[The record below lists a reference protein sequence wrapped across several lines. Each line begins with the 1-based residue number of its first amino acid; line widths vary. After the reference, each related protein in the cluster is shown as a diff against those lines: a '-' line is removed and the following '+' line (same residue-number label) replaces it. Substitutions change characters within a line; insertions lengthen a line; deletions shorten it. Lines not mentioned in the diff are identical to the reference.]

1 MYLSR
6 KLIPDRSITGL
17 IPALAILTIFAI
29 TVVIFGWDIGFRVLG
44 ILIFAY
50 AIYSF
55 VAYTNTRS
63 TGYLIASLYQVSMAL
78 FCWTFAGSIYNPSS
92 RLHLIF
98 LISFIF
104 FGLWLAY
111 LTINKRTKW
120 RGREILELA
129 ATSVDEIKDGFTGRP
144 LPAGKEDFSD
154 KDILAF
160 AEFVTRNMIAATYV
174 EKDKVIF
181 VPVMMG
187 REFGTAVGLHQD
199 YSQATW
205 VAFDF
210 DGNVAVNIS
219 REDYLTYKEN
229 LSFDQLC
236 DSMGKL
242 FVEFL
247 ELFRRGEGVRIIDRM
262 DAVGLN
268 PFS

>member
-1 MYLSR
+1 MYLSH
-6 KLIPDRSITGL
+6 KLKPDRSITGL

-29 TVVIFGWDIGFRVLG
+29 SAVIFGWETGFRVIG
-44 ILIFAY
+44 ILVFTY
-50 AIYSF
+50 AVYSF
-55 VAYTNTRS
+55 IAYSNTRS
-63 TGYLIASLYQVSMAL
+63 TGYLIASLYQISMAL
-78 FCWTFAGSIYNPSS
+78 FCWTFAGSINNPSS

-129 ATSVDEIKDGFTGRP
+129 AIPVDELQNGFTGRP
-144 LPAGKEDFSD
+144 LPAGKEDFHD
-154 KDILAF
+154 REILAF

-174 EKDKVIF
+174 EKDKVVF
-181 VPVMMG
+181 VPVKMG
-187 REFGTAVGLHQD
+187 REFGIAVGLHQD
-199 YSQATW
+199 YSQDTW
-205 VAFDF
+205 VAIDF
-210 DGNVAVNIS
+210 DGNVTVNIS

-247 ELFRRGEGVRIIDRM
+247 ELFRRGEGVRIIDHM